1 MYVRYVMRL
10 SEYTISPQDAVSVS
24 KKRLP
29 PIYDEERIRFEVMA
43 VLDIL
48 KSALKDAQRLL
59 DLIDREPTSRL

>member
-1 MYVRYVMRL
+1 MRL

-24 KKRLP
+24 PKTLP
-29 PIYDEERIRFEVMA
+29 PVYDEAKIRFEIMA